1 MKQATPFVLALAV
14 GLGVAAQARHT
25 VNAPF
30 KQGTPV
36 AIVGQVT
43 SAPKKVAGVVQKHF
57 QIALGPSKADIYT
70 LHINDAALAGLN
82 GEKIAP
88 SDLDDKQWVRAEGSI
103 MDDPHRIK
111 VDRLE
116 VIAQDT
122 VSVKKTKYFRT
133 GFDRGYID
141 AIKP

>member
-1 MKQATPFVLALAV
+1 MKQAMPMVFALAV
-14 GLGVAAQARHT
+14 GLAGSAQARHT
-25 VNAPF
+25 QAAPF

-36 AIVGQVT
+36 VIVGQVT

-57 QIALGPSKADIYT
+57 QIALGPTKADTYT
-70 LHINDAALAGLN
+70 LHINDAALTGLN
-82 GEKIAP
+82 GEKFAP
-88 SDLDDKQWVRAEGSI
+88 SDLDDKQWVRAQGTI

-111 VDRLE
+111 VNTLA
-116 VIAQDT
+116 VIAQDA

-141 AIKP
+141 AVKP